1 MAQVIGQVLPPGSV
15 LKVWGHFPFWIG
27 KDRAG
32 LESPQPNPTAA
43 NLEVRD
49 GMYIANNF
57 PQSGEIKPFLIPWS
71 GQVWV
76 LNSGLMPGESLSNIV
91 IVDVEGPC

>member
-1 MAQVIGQVLPPGSV
+1 MIGQTLPPGSV
-15 LKVWGHFPFWIG
+15 LKVWGHFPFWVG
-27 KDRAG
+27 KDRAS
-32 LESPQPNPTAA
+32 LESPQPNPTPA

-49 GMYIANNF
+49 GMYIANN
-57 PQSGEIKPFLIPWS
+57 PAISGIIKPVTIPWS

-91 IVDVEGPC
+91 IVDVETPC